1 MDQIFHQNLYC
12 WFFSEHL
19 GHAWLNPNKITWSD
33 SNFHEHLSLHSKKE
47 LYTSNNFCDIKT
59 YKILQSDWPRAFLYI
74 TRERFSQ
81 NMRFLQ
87 NHTDNYS
94 GLCKPKNSTS
104 ESFPYWR
111 VPPPAKNLPIRPPP
125 RLMRPTGENL
135 PHPHHLPLFEKSCI
149 NGTNFFANSKKPYL

>member
-33 SNFHEHLSLHSKKE
+33 CNFHEHLSLHSKRE

-87 NHTDNYS
+87 NDKDNYS
-94 GLCKPKNSTS
+94 GLCIPKNSTS

-111 VPPPAKNLPIRPPP
+111 VPPPAKNLPILPPP
-125 RLMRPTGENL
+125 RKITPRPSPPSPKSQFPSHNPIKTA
-135 PHPHHLPLFEKSCI
+135 PLF
-149 NGTNFFANSKKPYL
+149 